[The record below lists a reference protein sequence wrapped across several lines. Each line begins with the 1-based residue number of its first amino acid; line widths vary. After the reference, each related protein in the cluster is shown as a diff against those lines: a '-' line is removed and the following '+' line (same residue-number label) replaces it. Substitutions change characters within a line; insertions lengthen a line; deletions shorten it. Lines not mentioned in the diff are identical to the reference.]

1 MNRQERDEA
10 TRRHRDDQHHADMA
24 KRMRD
29 LAGQTTGGTAREYE
43 RRARD
48 FDRKGGR

>member
-1 MNRQERDEA
+1 MNREDRAKA
-10 TRRHRDDQHHADMA
+10 TGRHRDDQFNADMA
-24 KRMRD
+24 RRMRD